1 LVLRGGEMA
10 KYYKGSRL
18 LGRGSLATSRFAGAL
33 ILWSAVLT
41 VLLWISGCTG
51 MVNGQNHAQSA
62 IQVIPGAVDF
72 GSVGVGKQVSHAAS
86 VVNNSKSIVTLTK
99 ANISRSEFSISGLK
113 FPLFLSPGQK
123 SNFTVWYKGGR
134 AGKAA
139 GTLSFNGEP
148 GTPNLVILTG
158 STGSSGQQLTV
169 SPASHN
175 FGNVTVNTVANAAV
189 SLTNSGAANLTIS
202 RIVVSGT
209 GFAANSI
216 KTPTT
221 VPAGGNV
228 VLDVAFSPKTTGSF
242 YGAVTVSSDDPD
254 TPTETI
260 ALDGTATTQTIG
272 KLIATPAALNFNNVK
287 QGSSASAVTTLKN
300 VGTANVTLSQIN
312 ISGSGFS
319 TSGIATPVLVVPGE
333 SLALTVKYNAAS
345 NRTSSGNISL
355 VSAQGGVTS
364 ISVSGTVA
372 QSSLNLSPANI
383 NFGNAVTGVTNSQ
396 TVQIGNPGTVPVT
409 ITAANLSGAGFSTSG
424 LTFPLTLSAGKT
436 STFNVQFG
444 PKSAGAS
451 SGSLSLVSDASNSP
465 SVVALSGAG
474 VAPGLSLTVNPLNVN
489 FGNVSVGS
497 TASRSVTLT
506 NTGNSNLMISH
517 TALTGANL
525 SLSGG
530 SPVTL
535 SPSQSITLTVQYSPT
550 SAASTAGSLAIV
562 SNANGAPSAIPISG
576 NGVTQA
582 QHTVL
587 LSWNGSTSATGYN
600 VYRSAT
606 SGSGYARVNSGLDGS
621 LTYTDASVQSGQTYF
636 YVTTAVDASGQE
648 SAYSSEVSALIP

>member
-1 LVLRGGEMA
+1 MKLGGEMA
-10 KYYKGSRL
+10 KHYNGSRL
-18 LGRGSLATSRFAGAL
+18 LGWGDTATSTFAGAL
-33 ILWSAVLT
+33 ILWSAVLA
-41 VLLWISGCTG
+41 VLLWTSGCTG
-51 MVNGQNHAQSA
+51 MVNGQNKAQSA
-62 IQVIPGAVDF
+62 IQVIPGALNF
-72 GSVGVGKQVSHAAS
+72 GKVGVGKQVSHAAM
-86 VVNNSKSIVTLTK
+86 VVNNSKTIVTLTK
-99 ANISRSEFSISGLK
+99 ASISGTEFSISGLR
-113 FPLFLSPGQK
+113 FPFSLQPGQK
-123 SNFTVWYKGGR
+123 SNFSVWYKGSRAGR
-134 AGKAA
+134 ANGI
-139 GTLSFNGEP
+139 LSFNGESDFSDP
-148 GTPNLVILTG
+148 VILTG
-158 STGSSGQQLTV
+158 SADSSAPQLTI
-169 SPASHN
+169 SSASHD
-175 FGNVTVNTVANAAV
+175 FGSVTVNTVANAG
-189 SLTNSGAANLTIS
+189 LTSTTSGAADLIIS
-202 RIVVSGT
+202 RVAISGT
-209 GFAANSI
+209 GFTASPI

-228 VLDVAFSPKTTGSF
+228 VLDLTFSPKTSGNFSGT
-242 YGAVTVSSDDPD
+242 VTFSSDDPK
-254 TPTETI
+254 TPTATV
-260 ALDGTATTQTIG
+260 ALAGLATNQSIG
-272 KLIATPAALNFNNVK
+272 KLIATPAALNFYNVK
-287 QGSSASAVTTLKN
+287 EGSTASAVTTLKN
-300 VGTANVTLSQIN
+300 VGTTNVTLSQIN
-312 ISGSGFS
+312 LNGSGFS

-333 SLALTVKYNAAS
+333 SLTLTVKYSPGS
-345 NRTSSGNISL
+345 NRTSSGSISL

-364 ISVSGTVA
+364 VSVSGTMA
-372 QSSLNLSPANI
+372 QSSLNLSPASI
-383 NFGNAVTGVTNSQ
+383 NFGNAVTGVANSQ

-409 ITAANLSGAGFSTSG
+409 ITAANISGAGFSTSG
-424 LTFPLTLSAGKT
+424 LILPLTLSAGKT
-436 STFNVQFG
+436 ATFNLQFG

-451 SGSLSLVSDASNSP
+451 SGSLTLASDASNSP

-474 VAPGLSLTVNPLNVN
+474 VAPGLSLAVNPLNVN
-489 FGNVSVGS
+489 FGNVTVGS

-530 SPVTL
+530 SAVTL

-562 SNANGAPSAIPISG
+562 SDASGAPSAIPISG

-621 LTYTDASVQSGQTYF
+621 LTYNDASVQSGQTYF

-648 SAYSSEVSALIP
+648 STYSSEVSALIP

>member
-1 LVLRGGEMA
+1 
-10 KYYKGSRL
+10 
-18 LGRGSLATSRFAGAL
+18 
-33 ILWSAVLT
+33 
-41 VLLWISGCTG
+41 

-62 IQVIPGAVDF
+62 IQVIPGTVDF

-99 ANISRSEFSISGLK
+99 ANISRSEFSISGLR
-113 FPLFLSPGQK
+113 FPLFLNPGQR

-139 GTLSFNGEP
+139 GTLSFNGAP
-148 GTPNLVILTG
+148 GAPNPVILTG

-228 VLDVAFSPKTTGSF
+228 VLDVAFSPKTTGNF

-272 KLIATPAALNFNNVK
+272 KLIATPAALNFNNIK
-287 QGSSASAVTTLKN
+287 QGSTASAVTTLKN
-300 VGTANVTLSQIN
+300 IGTANVTLSHIN

-333 SLALTVKYNAAS
+333 SLTLTVKYSATS

-364 ISVSGTVA
+364 VSVSGTVA

-465 SVVALSGAG
+465 AVIALSGAG
-474 VAPGLSLTVNPLNVN
+474 VAAGLSLTVNPLNVN
-489 FGNVSVGS
+489 FGNVNVGS

-506 NTGNSNLMISH
+506 NSGNSNVMISR
-517 TALTGANL
+517 TALTGTNL

-530 SPVTL
+530 SAVTL

>member
-1 LVLRGGEMA
+1 
-10 KYYKGSRL
+10 
-18 LGRGSLATSRFAGAL
+18 
-33 ILWSAVLT
+33 
-41 VLLWISGCTG
+41 

-62 IQVIPGAVDF
+62 IQVIPGTVDF

-99 ANISRSEFSISGLK
+99 ANISRSEFSISGLR
-113 FPLFLSPGQK
+113 FPLFLNPGQR

-139 GTLSFNGEP
+139 GTLSFNGAP
-148 GTPNLVILTG
+148 GAPNPVILTG

-228 VLDVAFSPKTTGSF
+228 VLDVAFSPKTTGNF

-272 KLIATPAALNFNNVK
+272 KLIATPAALNFNNIK
-287 QGSSASAVTTLKN
+287 QGSTASAVTTLKN
-300 VGTANVTLSQIN
+300 IGTANVTLSHIN

-333 SLALTVKYNAAS
+333 SLTLTVKYSATS

-364 ISVSGTVA
+364 VSVSGTVA

-465 SVVALSGAG
+465 AVIALSGAG
-474 VAPGLSLTVNPLNVN
+474 VAAGLSLTVNPLNVN
-489 FGNVSVGS
+489 FGNVNVGS

-506 NTGNSNLMISH
+506 NTGNSNVMISR
-517 TALTGANL
+517 TALTGTNL

-530 SPVTL
+530 SAVTL